1 MIRWIWVFL
10 DRPTQ
15 RFDDCAKFWSTVTG
29 TQLSARRG
37 ADDEFLTLL
46 PDPALFAAAS
56 VKMQAVTGLGG
67 VHLDLDVDDIP
78 SAVRTALDL
87 GAELVA
93 NHPDYA
99 VLRSPGGQTFCL
111 TPSGRATSTPAP
123 AVRAP
128 DGTLSRLDQVCLDIG
143 PDDHEVETRFWTSL
157 TGWTYRPGR
166 RPEFALLRS
175 AQRQL
180 PTQLLLQSLGE
191 NRPTSAHVDL
201 AAGDIEATAAWHES
215 LGATVVQR
223 HEHWIVLSDPSD
235 ALYCVTARDPNG
247 V

>member
-37 ADDEFLTLL
+37 TNDEFLTLL

-143 PDDHEVETRFWTSL
+143 PADYEIETRFWTLL

-166 RPEFALLRS
+166 LPEFARLRS
-175 AQRQL
+175 EEQL
-180 PTQLLLQSLGE
+180 PAHLLLQRLGE
-191 NRPTSAHVDL
+191 DRPTSAHVDL
-201 AAGDIEATAAWHES
+201 AAEDIEATATWHES
-215 LGATVVQR
+215 LGATVVRR
-223 HEHWIVLSDPSD
+223 HEHWIVLSDPGD